1 MKNETCLRKLAL
13 PLLGKWSIFIL
24 LTLEK
29 EEMYFAQLERTIGSI
44 SRKLLTQ
51 SLNELIEI
59 NILYKRGESS
69 TGHKTFYGL
78 TPLGQSLLPLIY
90 QIKEWIREHKDELQ
104 K

>member
-1 MKNETCLRKLAL
+1 MECLYPINSRKRRNV
-13 PLLGKWSIFIL
+13 FC
-24 LTLEK
+24 TT
-29 EEMYFAQLERTIGSI
+29 ERTLGTI
-44 SRKLLTQ
+44 SRKVLTQ
-51 SLNELIEI
+51 SLNELIEM

-90 QIKEWIREHKDELQ
+90 QIKEWIRDHKDELQ

>member
-1 MKNETCLRKLAL
+1 MENETCLRKLAL
-13 PLLGKWSIFIL
+13 ALLGKWSVFIL

-29 EEMYFAQLERTIGSI
+29 EEMYFAQLERALGSI
-44 SRKLLTQ
+44 SRKVLTQ

-78 TPLGQSLLPLIY
+78 TPLGQNLLPLIY